1 MANASAISRK
11 LNHHVPGLRGK
22 YVSRQ
27 IENDVVLTFTTDYD
41 RSKGEQWR
49 HYIAITL
56 RPVYRTSTW
65 YGNSLIISDAS

>member
-27 IENDVVLTFTTDYD
+27 TENDVVITFTTSYD

-65 YGNSLIISDAS
+65 NGNSLIISDVS